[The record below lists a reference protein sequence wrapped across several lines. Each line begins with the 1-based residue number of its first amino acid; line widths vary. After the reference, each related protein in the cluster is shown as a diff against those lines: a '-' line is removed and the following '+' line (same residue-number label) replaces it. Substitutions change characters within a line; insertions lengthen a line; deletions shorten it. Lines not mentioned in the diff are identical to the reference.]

1 LPSAARSGTW
11 GARPPIDDDEA
22 RSRLLDAAEA
32 CYERRG
38 VSRTTV
44 DDIAREEDLLTYW
57 AAVQRNSSLQLV
69 DAYAPM
75 LSAPQKL
82 HETTRL
88 ALAQLLMRTGHEREA
103 SRLLE
108 EYPQASSEHTGIFML
123 GGHPLEGRVK
133 TLVTRCD
140 LLIQSNRLDDAW
152 SLCAEC
158 ERISREASYRAG
170 LGYALDRQ
178 GQILFER
185 GALEGAQ
192 RAFEESERIWREL
205 DDLRGVEAALGNR
218 ALCRKM
224 QGDLDGALLLQAEE
238 ERLCR
243 VLGDQDHL
251 RACLGNQADV
261 YRKRGDFGNAWQFA
275 KQWEDIAPSL
285 GVADGLRRALEMQVT
300 LLRERA
306 SALRALG
313 NLTGELKLLRERERI
328 CRELRDFDGVAR
340 ALAMQ
345 ATNLLDCG
353 EPAGALTVARTALAI
368 ARERGLR
375 DHADHVEQLI
385 AIAQLQAEA

>member
-1 LPSAARSGTW
+1 MRGRCARSASGYLARLPTALGSATRWIGRDKSCSSAARWRAHSE
-11 GARPPIDDDEA
+11 PS
-22 RSRLLDAAEA
+22 RSRNGSGANW
-32 CYERRG
+32 
-38 VSRTTV
+38 TTSEV
-44 DDIAREEDLLTYW
+44 W
-57 AAVQRNSSLQLV
+57 KQRLG
-69 DAYAPM
+69 
-75 LSAPQKL
+75 
-82 HETTRL
+82 
-88 ALAQLLMRTGHEREA
+88 TGH
-103 SRLLE
+103 
-108 EYPQASSEHTGIFML
+108 F
-123 GGHPLEGRVK
+123 
-133 TLVTRCD
+133 
-140 LLIQSNRLDDAW
+140 
-152 SLCAEC
+152 
-158 ERISREASYRAG
+158 
-170 LGYALDRQ
+170 
-178 GQILFER
+178 
-185 GALEGAQ
+185 
-192 RAFEESERIWREL
+192 
-205 DDLRGVEAALGNR
+205 AA
-218 ALCRKM
+218 KM

-275 KQWEDIAPSL
+275 KQCEDIARSL